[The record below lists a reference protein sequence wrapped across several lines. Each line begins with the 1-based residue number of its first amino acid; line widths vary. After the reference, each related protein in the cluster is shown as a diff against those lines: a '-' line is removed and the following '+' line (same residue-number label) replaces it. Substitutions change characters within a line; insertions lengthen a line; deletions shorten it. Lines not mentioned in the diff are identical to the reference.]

1 MTEQAAHPKSEIPG
15 APVRNPKLQRI
26 HPVLVRPRI
35 SANIG
40 AAVRAAKSM
49 GLGSVMLIEPHA
61 GITEAAVSLAA
72 GAVKELQSVKSFASL
87 EEPVNHAVRVF
98 GFSARR
104 HDHRSQPVWL
114 EDAAAEALTASERG
128 TVLLLFG
135 TERTGLENEELDH
148 AQKIVR
154 IPTSSRFKSLNLAQS
169 VMVAA
174 YEIRKRAGA
183 AMEPYGYEPALA
195 GDIERFI
202 DAFVDALDRRDFFV
216 SSKRELAIRRL
227 RDLLGR
233 AAPFANE
240 VQLLRG
246 MIRAL
251 DEE

>member
-1 MTEQAAHPKSEIPG
+1 MTDRIHDSAAAG
-15 APVRNPKLQRI
+15 RGPKLSHI

-49 GLGSVMLIEPHA
+49 GIGSVMLIEPHA
-61 GITEAAVSLAA
+61 GITEAAISLAA
-72 GAVKELQSVKSFASL
+72 GAVKELESVKSLPTLAD
-87 EEPVNHAVRVF
+87 AVKNATRVF
-98 GFSARR
+98 GFSARDR
-104 HDHRSQPVWL
+104 DHRSGAVWL
-114 EDAAAEALTASERG
+114 EEAAAEALSASATG
-128 TVLLLFG
+128 KVLFLFG

-148 AQKIVR
+148 AQVIVR

-174 YEIRKRAGA
+174 YELRRQAGA
-183 AMEPYGYEPALA
+183 SIAPCEYETATA
-195 GDIERFI
+195 GQIERFV
-202 DAFVDALDRRDFFV
+202 DAFVEALDRRDFFV

-233 AAPFANE
+233 AKPFSNE
-240 VQLLRG
+240 IQLLRG

-251 DEE
+251 DEDEILGI